1 MVNGVLPDSGSQL
14 LPRGKGPQGER
25 MSASQRNK
33 GARGERE
40 VAKLIHDHLGF
51 EVTRRCRQYESDSDL
66 VGIPGW
72 SVEVKN
78 HATITRAGL
87 IAWWE
92 QACLQAGDDIPC
104 LAYKRGRA
112 WWRFMWPANAT
123 DTTGPYL
130 GWEYTVEGEAEA
142 WAAVVRE
149 TLPPT

>member
-1 MVNGVLPDSGSQL
+1 MA
-14 LPRGKGPQGER
+14 K
-25 MSASQRNK
+25 AQRNK

-66 VGIPGW
+66 IGIPGW

-78 HATITRAGL
+78 HATITRSTL

-92 QACLQAGDDIPC
+92 QACLQAGGDIPC

-112 WWRFMWPANAT
+112 WWRFVWPPNAAWLDWT
-123 DTTGPYL
+123 Q
-130 GWEYTVEGEAEA
+130 TVEGEAEA
-142 WAAVVRE
+142 SAAAVLE
-149 TLPPT
+149 TLP

>member
-1 MVNGVLPDSGSQL
+1 MA
-14 LPRGKGPQGER
+14 K
-25 MSASQRNK
+25 AQRNK

-40 VAKLIHDHLGF
+40 VAKLIHDHLGL

-78 HATITRAGL
+78 HATITRSTL

-92 QACLQAGDDIPC
+92 QACLQAGGDIPC

-112 WWRFMWPANAT
+112 WWRFVWPSGACLH
-123 DTTGPYL
+123 L

-149 TLPPT
+149 TLPTA